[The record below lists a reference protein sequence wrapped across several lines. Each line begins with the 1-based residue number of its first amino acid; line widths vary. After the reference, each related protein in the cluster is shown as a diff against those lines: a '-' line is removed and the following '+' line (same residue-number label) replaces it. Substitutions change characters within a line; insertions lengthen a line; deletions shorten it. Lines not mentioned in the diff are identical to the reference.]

1 MFRRIVF
8 SAVVA
13 GLLAGVLLTAIQ
25 QLQVLPIILE
35 AETHEPAAPEAETH
49 AHADGSSH
57 EHDGWSPEDG
67 LERTFWTGVANVGM
81 GIGFALLLAA
91 AFSLRGNVSW
101 RQGLLWGLGGYAAFF
116 ALPAFGL
123 PPELPGTEAAA
134 LQDRQAWWLVTVTLS
149 AAGIALLGLA
159 RGWAWKAAGA
169 ALIAVPHLIGAPHPE
184 THSALAPPELLQ
196 TFIVATAITNTSRV
210 KKTRMPTL
218 RAARPS
224 GPSAGPTTANETS
237 PPTFCARLVTITGQA
252 SSRMRRVSP
261 VRRDAAPASRWIS
274 APVAVPSFAT
284 GSAIEGG

>member
-8 SAVVA
+8 SAVAA
-13 GLLAGVLLTAIQ
+13 GLLAGILLTAVQ
-25 QLQVLPIILE
+25 RLQVVPIILE
-35 AETHEPAAPEAETH
+35 AETYEVADPGTTTRTTH
-49 AHADGSSH
+49 AHADGGGH

-134 LQDRQAWWLVTVTLS
+134 LQGRQAWWLVTVTLS

-169 ALIAVPHLIGAPHPE
+169 AMLVLPHLIGAPHPE
-184 THSALAPPELLQ
+184 IHSALAPPELLR
-196 TFIVATAITNTSRV
+196 TFIVATAIANAV
-210 KKTRMPTL
+210 FWL
-218 RAARPS
+218 AL
-224 GPSAGPTTANETS
+224 GAG
-237 PPTFCARLVTITGQA
+237 CAIAFRKLA
-252 SSRMRRVSP
+252 
-261 VRRDAAPASRWIS
+261 
-274 APVAVPSFAT
+274 
-284 GSAIEGG
+284 